1 MMSARYRFQHLASL
15 VFRHGPD
22 VGLMSFPMS
31 SLSDIGLMSARY
43 RFRHQTS
50 VVFRHRPDIVDDIWP
65 TSSPR
70 ANMESARYQPT
81 FADIGPIYFADIRLL
96 SWPTFAD
103 MGPTSS
109 LYGFQKSARHRVY
122 IGQISLTTSGRYR
135 PDIFCRHQA
144 AVVADICRY
153 RADIEP
159 LWFSDIGLTSSLYR
173 PDVGLISLTTSGRH
187 RAHVQTWSRPDIS
200 RHLPISARYNFR
212 HQADVV
218 ADICRYRADIWPIV
232 LCYLGMA
239 FPYCCS
245 LRMIA

>member
-81 FADIGPIYFADIRLL
+81 FADIGPIYFADIRLCR
-96 SWPTFAD
+96 
-103 MGPTSS
+103 G
-109 LYGFQKSARHRVY
+109 RHLP
-122 IGQISLTTSGRYR
+122 I
-135 PDIFCRHQA
+135 
-144 AVVADICRY
+144 
-153 RADIEP
+153 
-159 LWFSDIGLTSSLYR
+159 
-173 PDVGLISLTTSGRH
+173 SGRH
-187 RAHVQTWSRPDIS
+187 RASMVFRNRPDIES
-200 RHLPISARYNFR
+200 ISARCRPDIVDDIWPISARYILPTSGCCRGRHLPISGRHRASMVFR
-212 HQADVV
+212 HRP
-218 ADICRYRADIWPIV
+218 DIESISARCRPDIVDDIWPTSSPRANMESARYQPTFADI
-232 LCYLGMA
+232 G
-239 FPYCCS
+239 P
-245 LRMIA
+245 I